1 MTSGRCADPCGN
13 FLNLSQHRRID
24 RTCPGGGICVLVPF
38 VNAETP
44 LPPAERLARIID
56 DVCKAA
62 AARAPRGFLAIP
74 VLLLLWARLKRMSLR
89 ITRLAARA
97 AAGTLPTTPRASPR
111 QPLARRPP
119 ATPPRRLPRRTGWLC
134 QPVPAACAYA
144 SQLQHLLSEPDMLAL
159 LDAAPGIERL
169 LRPFCRMLGV
179 TRPKQPPRPTTPRP
193 IAPSPTTPSL
203 TARLPPPR
211 HPPDPS
217 AAPPAG
223 AAPHSRPHPARRVVG
238 ASRPSQRLTLLR
250 RSTIPWWRPD
260 RVLCA
265 AIPRPTRPSFRPDAG
280 GAVSR

>member
-1 MTSGRCADPCGN
+1 MT
-13 FLNLSQHRRID
+13 L
-24 RTCPGGGICVLVPF
+24 
-38 VNAETP
+38 ETP
-44 LPPAERLARIID
+44 VPPAERLARIID

-144 SQLQHLLSEPDMLAL
+144 SQLQHLLSEPDMVAL
-159 LDAAPGIERL
+159 LDAAPGIDRL

-179 TRPKQPPRPTTPRP
+179 TRPKLPPRPTRRPARPASARPPPPPAATASATPSPAPAPAPPTGRPRP
-193 IAPSPTTPSL
+193 
-203 TARLPPPR
+203 ARPPPASPQR
-211 HPPDPS
+211 S
-217 AAPPAG
+217 AWPQ
-223 AAPHSRPHPARRVVG
+223 AAWSRA
-238 ASRPSQRLTLLR
+238 AS
-250 RSTIPWWRPD
+250 
-260 RVLCA
+260 
-265 AIPRPTRPSFRPDAG
+265 PRKMT
-280 GAVSR
+280 